1 MYRCQLHKMDG
12 KVFHL
17 IFDNTR
23 PIANWIT
30 TSSTRSFSVPL
41 LIWYNT
47 HTHTHMDKRIESSE
61 IQHTLCLNCCIAI
74 FKVRLLYLLFFL
86 FSVCF
91 MSRIVYTSNN
101 YSTIALLIVCFFSN
115 SFWMLLCDRFDK
127 SRISIIVLFL
137 CLYIQFSHFICIQS
151 NIHLLWIAAEFN
163 EPKVVCI
170 NSLLFQ
176 QVQCVPLCFNNAWC

>member
-17 IFDNTR
+17 IFDNSR

-41 LIWYNT
+41 LIWYN
-47 HTHTHMDKRIESSE
+47 THTHMDKRIESSE

-86 FSVCF
+86 LSVCF
-91 MSRIVYTSNN
+91 MSRIVYTPNN
-101 YSTIALLIVCFFSN
+101 YSTIALLIVCWVFVCASFQIHFECFFVIDSTRVE
-115 SFWMLLCDRFDK
+115 FPLLCFFY
-127 SRISIIVLFL
+127 V
-137 CLYIQFSHFICIQS
+137 FI
-151 NIHLLWIAAEFN
+151 FN
-163 EPKVVCI
+163 FPTSYAYNRTFIFCG
-170 NSLLFQ
+170 
-176 QVQCVPLCFNNAWC
+176 